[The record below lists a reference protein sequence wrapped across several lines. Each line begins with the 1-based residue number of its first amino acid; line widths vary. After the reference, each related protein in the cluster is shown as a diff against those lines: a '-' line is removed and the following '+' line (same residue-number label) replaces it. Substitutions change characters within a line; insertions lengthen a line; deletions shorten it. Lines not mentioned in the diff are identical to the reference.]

1 MSEITISFKG
11 EIEIDSVDL
20 LFWNPKTNE
29 RISGVEWVKLSVNER
44 NNYLINSFAD
54 AFNDAIGCEFEE
66 FEVIAEQDIRQD
78 ISGMTSSEIN
88 KIIFQDKEPSEPVS
102 MPLWIAEQV
111 VEMEHLE
118 QSLRDWAWNTLD
130 AEDKM

>member
-1 MSEITISFKG
+1 MSEITIRFKG

-102 MPLWIAEQV
+102 MPLWVAEQV
-111 VEMEHLE
+111 VEMDHLE
-118 QSLRDWAWNTLD
+118 QSLRDWAWNTLES
-130 AEDKM
+130 EDKM